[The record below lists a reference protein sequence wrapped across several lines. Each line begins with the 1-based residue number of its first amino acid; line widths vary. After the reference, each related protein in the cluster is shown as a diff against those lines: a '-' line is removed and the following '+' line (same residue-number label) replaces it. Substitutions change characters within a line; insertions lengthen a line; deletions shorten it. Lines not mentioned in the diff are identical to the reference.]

1 MQPEYIAIIIIF
13 IVLILQQRNE
23 AAWLKQHIAKKKEDN
38 TEMVE
43 LAKRFIGKECII
55 STFNNQLT
63 GTVREVGAGAILLE
77 NKDGPEAV
85 NLDFVVRIREYPR
98 KKNGKKKSI
107 VVD

>member
-1 MQPEYIAIIIIF
+1 MQPTYIIIIVIF
-13 IVLILQQRNE
+13 ILLIIRQRNE
-23 AAWLKQHIAKKKEDN
+23 AAWLKQHMAKKKEDN
-38 TEMVE
+38 KEMVE

-63 GTVREVGAGAILLE
+63 GIIREVNEGAILLE
-77 NKDGPEAV
+77 GKDGMEAV